1 MRDLVRLGLRSATL
15 AALVGLTAAGMA
27 HAAPPA
33 PASCLALQSGANAA
47 LGAASTVALGPVSYP
62 GQADAPGC
70 TITFTGSGKVFGT
83 SFQAVAAKLAAMMQG
98 RGWAP
103 DNNAA
108 ADGPTGTAMGYR
120 KGEAAVAVSVNYTT
134 PKGVCSPDAPVASCQ
149 PTAAQM
155 RYAITLGLTPA
166 S

>member
-1 MRDLVRLGLRSATL
+1 MRGHIRQALRHAGLVALTTL
-15 AALVGLTAAGMA
+15 APLAAA
-27 HAAPPA
+27 HAAVSP

-47 LGAASTVALGPVSYP
+47 LSATSTAALGPVSYP

-70 TITFTGSGKVFGT
+70 IITFSGTGKVFGT
-83 SFQAVAAKLAAMMQG
+83 SFQAVANKLDAMMLG
-98 RGWAP
+98 RGWAA
-103 DNNAA
+103 DINAA

-120 KGEAAVAVSVNYTT
+120 KAAGAVAVSVNYTT
-134 PKGVCSPDAPVASCQ
+134 RKGVCSPDAPVASCH

-155 RYAITLGLTPA
+155 TYTITLGLTPA

>member
-1 MRDLVRLGLRSATL
+1 MRGLVGLRH
-15 AALVGLTAAGMA
+15 AALVALVALAPLAAA
-27 HAAPPA
+27 RAAPPV
-33 PASCLALQSGANAA
+33 PAACLALKSGAEAA
-47 LGAASTVALGPVSYP
+47 LAATSTAALGPVSYP

-70 TITFTGSGKVFGT
+70 TITFTGDGKAFGT
-83 SFQAVAAKLAAMMQG
+83 SFQAVAAKLDAMMQG
-98 RGWAP
+98 RGWAQ

-120 KGEAAVAVSVNYTT
+120 KAAQAVAVSVNYDT
-134 PKGVCSPDAPVASCQ
+134 PKGVCSQDAPVASCH

-155 RYAITLGLTPA
+155 LYTITLGLTPA

>member
-1 MRDLVRLGLRSATL
+1 MRDLLGLRSATL
-15 AALVGLTAAGMA
+15 AALVAFAVLTPA
-27 HAAPPA
+27 HAAPSAPA

-83 SFQAVAAKLAAMMQG
+83 SFQAVAAKLDAMMQG

-120 KGEAAVAVSVNYTT
+120 KGEAAVAVSVNYNTA
-134 PKGVCSPDAPVASCQ
+134 KGVCSPDAPVASCH

-155 RYAITLGLTPA
+155 RYAINLGLTPA

>member
-1 MRDLVRLGLRSATL
+1 MRDLLGLRSATL
-15 AALVGLTAAGMA
+15 AALVALAALTTA
-27 HAAPPA
+27 HAAPPAPA

-47 LGAASTVALGPVSYP
+47 LGTASTVAMGPVSYP

-83 SFQAVAAKLAAMMQG
+83 SFQAVAAKLDAMMQG
-98 RGWAP
+98 RGWAQ

-120 KGEAAVAVSVNYTT
+120 KGEAAVAVSVNYAT
-134 PKGVCSPDAPVASCQ
+134 PKGVCSPDAPVASCK

-155 RYAITLGLTPA
+155 RYTITLGLTPA

>member
-1 MRDLVRLGLRSATL
+1 MRDLLGLHATAL
-15 AALVGLTAAGMA
+15 AVLVALAPLAVA
-27 HAAPPA
+27 HAAPAA
-33 PASCLALQSGANAA
+33 PASCLALQTGANAA
-47 LGAASTVALGPVSYP
+47 LGVASTVALGPVSYP

-83 SFQAVAAKLAAMMQG
+83 SFQAVAAKLDAMMQG

-120 KGEAAVAVSVNYTT
+120 KGEAAVAVSVNYNTA
-134 PKGVCSPDAPVASCQ
+134 KGVCSPDAPVASCH